1 MVLQRRAARCLLLLA
16 LAILGIIGLAPM
28 LLGQASTAA
37 ALAAQSQRWVLPWVL
52 LGSMALLGVSFGS
65 TTVTWM
71 LISTDPMCAGA
82 AAAGTV
88 AGAAN
93 TICMAL
99 DAILQTCF
107 GALLDAF
114 GSGSGE
120 EHRGGERVYS
130 PLAYSRALLLY
141 LAALTAAAAAAL
153 YLWRLARR
161 EQRRASGA
169 CSSPCSEVNERQ
181 ELLLGR

>member
-37 ALAAQSQRWVLPWVL
+37 ALAAQSQRGVV

-107 GALLDAF
+107 GALLDAL
-114 GSGSGE
+114 GSGE

-153 YLWRLARR
+153 YLWHLARR
-161 EQRRASGA
+161 EQRRASRGA

>member
-1 MVLQRRAARCLLLLA
+1 MVLQRRTARCLLLLA
-16 LAILGIIGLAPM
+16 LALLGIIGLAPM

-37 ALAAQSQRWVLPWVL
+37 ALAAQSQRRVRV

-114 GSGSGE
+114 GSGEG
-120 EHRGGERVYS
+120 HRGGERVYS

>member
-1 MVLQRRAARCLLLLA
+1 MVLQRRTARCLLLLA
-16 LAILGIIGLAPM
+16 LALLGIIGLAPM

-37 ALAAQSQRWVLPWVL
+37 ALAAQSQRGVV

-114 GSGSGE
+114 GSGEG
-120 EHRGGERVYS
+120 HRGGERVYS

-141 LAALTAAAAAAL
+141 LAALAAAAAAAL
-153 YLWRLARR
+153 YLWHLARR
-161 EQRRASGA
+161 EQRRASRGA